1 MTPSASTMV
10 EPQTPVTKRLSPFSL
25 IFFMSALFVW
35 IMYVGTKIEP
45 IKSVQNSILNEL
57 DKNAEESIS
66 ILPEL
71 VGIEVGIAALAVT
84 FVGVGSMSWKD
95 VDGMSMWRAEWE
107 AKRQLRARG
116 FVVCL
121 GGLSAITAILGGVEA
136 WQKKLATNWML
147 AGLLLVIYFLVSAL
161 PSLMSDDGLMNLR
174 YYRLN
179 LASLQR
185 IDKFA
190 DRINVDLRFCKQ
202 RPPLTNK
209 ENLKFFVGELLFC
222 APFGRRTML
231 LSIPFLVAM
240 TMIHRAP
247 ILAFLLLSVA
257 FGGAIFGASLEVSR
271 LLISR
276 RDLVPRAIQILIV
289 YLSIVFLFLKLVQ
302 RPLHIL
308 VESSK
313 QTNSITLWLLL
324 SVGVLSVVVVT
335 VFRFC
340 PSLWRHNVFLRLFI
354 READVV
360 LRSTRLSRR
369 NLEMSQKDVRRT
381 AGIENGW
388 PERIEYKFMH
398 SEEVRRSSKIALH
411 YFYDLT
417 MTCSGSHKDLLSFVV
432 AKQFNEI

>member
-1 MTPSASTMV
+1 
-10 EPQTPVTKRLSPFSL
+10 
-25 IFFMSALFVW
+25 
-35 IMYVGTKIEP
+35 
-45 IKSVQNSILNEL
+45 
-57 DKNAEESIS
+57 
-66 ILPEL
+66 
-71 VGIEVGIAALAVT
+71 
-84 FVGVGSMSWKD
+84 
-95 VDGMSMWRAEWE
+95 
-107 AKRQLRARG
+107 
-116 FVVCL
+116 
-121 GGLSAITAILGGVEA
+121 
-136 WQKKLATNWML
+136 
-147 AGLLLVIYFLVSAL
+147 
-161 PSLMSDDGLMNLR
+161 
-174 YYRLN
+174 
-179 LASLQR
+179 
-185 IDKFA
+185 
-190 DRINVDLRFCKQ
+190 
-202 RPPLTNK
+202 
-209 ENLKFFVGELLFC
+209 
-222 APFGRRTML
+222 ML

>member
-1 MTPSASTMV
+1 
-10 EPQTPVTKRLSPFSL
+10 
-25 IFFMSALFVW
+25 
-35 IMYVGTKIEP
+35 MYVGTKIEP

-71 VGIEVGIAALAVT
+71 VGLEVGIAALAVT

-240 TMIHRAP
+240 TMIPRAP

-340 PSLWRHNVFLRLFI
+340 PSLWRHDVFLRLFI

-369 NLEMSQKDVRRT
+369 NLEMS
-381 AGIENGW
+381 
-388 PERIEYKFMH
+388 
-398 SEEVRRSSKIALH
+398 
-411 YFYDLT
+411 
-417 MTCSGSHKDLLSFVV
+417 
-432 AKQFNEI
+432 